1 MASVRRPGRF
11 SMGSS
16 MRLAGRVAIVTGGGR
31 GIGVAYCKALAAEGA
46 AVLVADIDGEGAA
59 EVAREITAGGQRA
72 VACKVDVSS
81 QESTSAMAK
90 AAIDAFSGIDIL
102 VNNAAMYANLTRKGF
117 EQISTD
123 EFDRVMAVNVKGVW
137 LCTMA
142 VAPSMRER
150 GGGRIVNI
158 GSGSVFV
165 GGNGLVHYVASKMG
179 VIGLTRALARELGPD
194 MIRVNTLIPGLTD
207 SSSNRSNTT
216 SAYLESEA
224 KQRCIEKIQTPE
236 DLCGPLVFLV
246 SDDSH
251 FVSGQN
257 LNCDGGRLFI

>member
-1 MASVRRPGRF
+1 
-11 SMGSS
+11 MG
-16 MRLAGRVAIVTGGGR
+16 LQGRVAIVTGGGR
-31 GIGVAYCKALAAEGA
+31 GIGATYCKALAQEGA
-46 AVLVADIDGEGAA
+46 AVLVADIDGAGA
-59 EVAREITAGGQRA
+59 EDVARDIAASGRRA
-72 VACKVDVSS
+72 VACMVDVAS
-81 QESTSAMAK
+81 QQSTSAMARS
-90 AAIDAFSGIDIL
+90 AIEAFGGVDIL

-117 EQISTD
+117 EDISTD
-123 EFDRVMAVNVKGVW
+123 EFDRVLAVNVKGVW

-165 GGNGLVHYVASKMG
+165 GGNGLAHYVASKMG

-194 MIRVNTLIPGLTD
+194 KICVNTLIPGLTD
-207 SSSNRSNTT
+207 SSSNRANTT
-216 SAYLESEA
+216 KAYLESEA
-224 KQRCIEKIQTPE
+224 KQRCIEKIQTPD
-236 DLCGPLVFLV
+236 DLVGPLIFLV

>member
-1 MASVRRPGRF
+1 
-11 SMGSS
+11 
-16 MRLAGRVAIVTGGGR
+16 MRLEGRVAVVTGGGR
-31 GIGVAYCKALAAEGA
+31 GIGAAYCKALAEEGA
-46 AVLVADIDGEGAA
+46 AVMVADIDGTGAA
-59 EVAREITAGGQRA
+59 EVAREITASGKRA
-72 VACKVDVSS
+72 ASCTVDVSS
-81 QESTSAMAK
+81 KQSTSAMAQ
-90 AAIDAFSGIDIL
+90 AAVDAFGGIDIL

-117 EQISTD
+117 EDISID
-123 EFDRVMAVNVKGVW
+123 EFDRVMAVNVKGIW

-142 VAPSMRER
+142 VAPSMRQR

-179 VIGLTRALARELGPD
+179 VIGLTRALARELGGD
-194 MIRVNTLIPGLTD
+194 KICVNTLIPGLTD
-207 SSSNRSNTT
+207 SSSNRANTT
-216 SAYLESEA
+216 TAYLESEA

-236 DLCGPLVFLV
+236 DLVGPLIFLS

>member
-1 MASVRRPGRF
+1 
-11 SMGSS
+11 
-16 MRLAGRVAIVTGGGR
+16 MRLDGRVAVVTGGGR
-31 GIGVAYCKALAAEGA
+31 GIGAAYCKALAEEGA
-46 AVLVADIDGEGAA
+46 AVLVADIDGAGAA
-59 EVAREITAGGQRA
+59 EVAQEIVASGKRA
-72 VACKVDVSS
+72 AACTVDVSS
-81 QESTSAMAK
+81 PESTSAMAQ
-90 AAIDAFSGIDIL
+90 AAVDAFGGVDIL

-123 EFDRVMAVNVKGVW
+123 EFDRVMAVNVKGIW

-142 VAPSMRER
+142 VVPSMRRR

-179 VIGLTRALARELGPD
+179 VIGLTRALARELGGD
-194 MIRVNTLIPGLTD
+194 KICVNTLIPGLTD
-207 SSSNRSNTT
+207 SSSNRANTT
-216 SAYLESEA
+216 TVYLESEA

-236 DLCGPLVFLV
+236 DLVGPLIFLS